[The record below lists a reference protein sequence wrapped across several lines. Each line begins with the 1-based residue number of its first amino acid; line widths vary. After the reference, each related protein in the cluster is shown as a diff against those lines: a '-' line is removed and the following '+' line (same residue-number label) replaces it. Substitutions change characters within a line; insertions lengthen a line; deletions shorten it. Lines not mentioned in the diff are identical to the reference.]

1 MDLMLILQKKF
12 GKFMSELNQLI
23 LNFNHKQNFN
33 SDDFYVSKS
42 NLYAFKIL
50 EKWPKW
56 EKNILNIVGEKKSG
70 KTYLASIFKKKNKA
84 IKISEKELNDEILK
98 EFKIY
103 ENVILDNFSG
113 NCDERILY
121 SLFNLIDQDNKYL
134 IINSNIPI
142 NEINFQLKDL
152 KSRTKNCLIAK
163 IDPPDDDLIFAL
175 ILKSFS
181 DRQIMVNKK
190 LIDYIIKRIDRS
202 YGKISEF
209 IYKVDELSLKKKKP
223 IDLRTIKQII

>member
-1 MDLMLILQKKF
+1 
-12 GKFMSELNQLI
+12 MSELNQLI

-70 KTYLASIFKKKNKA
+70 KTYLANIFKKKNKA
-84 IKISEKELNDEILK
+84 IKINEKELNDEIFK
-98 EFKIY
+98 EIKIY
-103 ENVILDNFSG
+103 ENVILDNFFG

-134 IINSNIPI
+134 IINSTIPI
-142 NEINFQLKDL
+142 NEINFKLKDL

-190 LIDYIIKRIDRS
+190 LIDYVIKRIDRS

-223 IDLRTIKQII
+223 IDLSTIKQII